1 MLFLEKINEHDFD
14 EVYQLQKSVFK
25 KLYSKYQDEHSPF
38 LQFKSSMLA
47 KIRQSDNYFYFIKE
61 ENKTIGYIRIVINKN
76 QMKGKIGPIGI
87 IPNNEEQSLG
97 TDTMFL
103 IGRQFPTIKK
113 WYLSTI
119 LQEQKLVHFYTK
131 LVYKDTGEK
140 IQIKEGM
147 DMLFFSKNLN

>member
-1 MLFLEKINEHDFD
+1 MLFLEKINEHDLD

-38 LQFKSSMLA
+38 LQSKSSMLA

-87 IPNNEEQSLG
+87 IPNNEEQGLG

-103 IGRQFPTIKK
+103 IERQFPTIKK

-131 LVYKDTGEK
+131 LGYKETGEK